1 MKKKISY
8 HTRLKRRLFINQVF
22 KIIFMS
28 TIIIS
33 IMVLAIL
40 VLDVLRKGLGSLDLD
55 FIMNMP
61 SSRPERAGILP
72 ALLGTLWVIALTAL
86 ISIPIGI
93 GTAIYLQEYANKKS
107 WFFKALNINIAN
119 LAGVPSIVY
128 GILGLTVFVQ
138 LLKIGPTILA
148 GALTLS
154 LLILP
159 VIIVSSIEAI
169 KAVPSSIKEGSLALG
184 VSRWRT
190 ITGVTLPMAT
200 PGIMTGSILA
210 LSRAMGEAAPL
221 IMVGAVGFVTFLPDS
236 ILDRY
241 TLLPMLIYNWT
252 SRPQEAFAQIAAAG
266 IIVMLVLL
274 LLTNLTAIIIRN
286 KTQNRVD

>member
-1 MKKKISY
+1 MEKKLQRQR
-8 HTRLKRRLFINQVF
+8 RLKRRLLLNKIFELVF
-22 KIIFMS
+22 LS
-28 TIIIS
+28 TILLS
-33 IMVLAIL
+33 LSVLLIL
-40 VLDVLRKGLGSLDLD
+40 VFDVLQKGLGSLDWD
-55 FIMNMP
+55 FITSMP
-61 SSRPERAGILP
+61 SSRPAQAGILP

-86 ISIPIGI
+86 ISIPVGI
-93 GTAIYLQEYANKKS
+93 GTAIYLEEYANKRS
-107 WFFKALNINIAN
+107 WFFKLMNINIGN
-119 LAGVPSIVY
+119 LAGVPSI
-128 GILGLTVFVQ
+128 
-138 LLKIGPTILA
+138 A

-159 VIIVSSIEAI
+159 VIIVASIEAI
-169 KAVPSSIKEGSLALG
+169 KAVPSSVKEGSYALG

-190 ITGVTLPMAT
+190 ITGVILPMAT
-200 PGIMTGSILA
+200 PGMMTGSILA

-252 SRPQEAFAQIAAAG
+252 SRPQDAFAQIAAAG
-266 IIVMLVLL
+266 IIVMLILL
-274 LLTNLTAIIIRN
+274 LMTNLTAILLRN

>member
-1 MKKKISY
+1 MEKKANA
-8 HTRLKRRLFINQVF
+8 KRRVKNRLLLNKIFELVF
-22 KIIFMS
+22 LS
-28 TIIIS
+28 TILLS
-33 IMVLAIL
+33 ITVLLIL
-40 VLDVLRKGLGSLDLD
+40 VGDVLMKGLGSLDLD
-55 FIMNMP
+55 FLISMP
-61 SSRPERAGILP
+61 SSRPEKAGILP
-72 ALLGTLWVIALTAL
+72 ALLGTLWVIMLTAL
-86 ISIPIGI
+86 ISIPVGI
-93 GTAIYLQEYANKKS
+93 GTAIYLEEYANKRS
-107 WFFKALNINIAN
+107 WFFKLMNINIGN

-138 LLKIGPTILA
+138 LLSIGPTVLA

-169 KAVPSSIKEGSLALG
+169 KAVPSSVKEGSYALG

-190 ITGVTLPMAT
+190 ITGVILPMAT
-200 PGIMTGSILA
+200 PGMMTGSILA

-252 SRPQEAFAQIAAAG
+252 SRPQDAFAQIAAAG
-266 IIVMLVLL
+266 IIVMLILL
-274 LLTNLTAIIIRN
+274 LLTNLTAILLRN

>member
-1 MKKKISY
+1 MEKKTRIQRRMKHRLLLNKIFE
-8 HTRLKRRLFINQVF
+8 LVF
-22 KIIFMS
+22 LS

-33 IMVLAIL
+33 ISVLFIL
-40 VLDVLRKGLGSLDLD
+40 VYDVMQKGLGSLDWD
-55 FIMNMP
+55 FIISMP
-61 SSRPERAGILP
+61 SSRPAKSGILP
-72 ALLGTLWVIALTAL
+72 ALLGTLWVIVLTAL
-86 ISIPIGI
+86 ISIPVGI
-93 GTAIYLQEYANKKS
+93 GTAIYLEEYANKRS
-107 WFFKALNINIAN
+107 WFFKLMNINIGN

-159 VIIVSSIEAI
+159 VIIVASVEAI
-169 KAVPSSIKEGSLALG
+169 KAVPSSVKEGSYALG

-190 ITGVTLPMAT
+190 ITGVILPMAT

-252 SRPQEAFAQIAAAG
+252 SRPQDAFAQIAAAG
-266 IIVMLVLL
+266 IIVMLILL
-274 LLTNLTAIIIRN
+274 LLTNLTAIILRN

>member
-1 MKKKISY
+1 MKKKTLY
-8 HTRLKRRLFINQVF
+8 HVRLKRRLLLNQ
-22 KIIFMS
+22 IFRYIFLS
-28 TIIIS
+28 TIIVS
-33 IMVLAIL
+33 IMVLAVL
-40 VLDVLRKGLGSLDLD
+40 VIDILRKGLGSLDLD
-55 FIMNMP
+55 FILNMP

-72 ALLGTLWVIALTAL
+72 ALLGTLWVIVLTAL
-86 ISIPIGI
+86 ISIPVGI
-93 GTAIYLQEYANKKS
+93 GTAIYLQVYADKKS

-138 LLKIGPTILA
+138 LLKIGPTVLA

-169 KAVPSSIKEGSLALG
+169 KAVPTSITEGSLALG

-190 ITGVTLPMAT
+190 ITGVVLPMAT

-210 LSRAMGEAAPL
+210 LSRAMGEAAPM
-221 IMVGAVGFVTFLPDS
+221 IMVGAVGFVTFLPNS
-236 ILDRY
+236 IMDRY

-252 SRPQEAFAQIAAAG
+252 SRPQDAFAQIAAAG
-266 IIVMLVLL
+266 IIVMLILL

>member
-1 MKKKISY
+1 MSKRTHVQKRMRK
-8 HTRLKRRLFINQVF
+8 RLLLNKVF
-22 KIIFMS
+22 ELIFLS
-28 TIIIS
+28 TILIS
-33 IMVLAIL
+33 IAIL
-40 VLDVLRKGLGSLDLD
+40 FTLIFDVLQKGLGSLDWE
-55 FIMNMP
+55 FILNMP
-61 SSRPERAGILP
+61 SSRPAKAGILP
-72 ALLGTLWVIALTAL
+72 ALLGTLWVILLIAL
-86 ISIPIGI
+86 ISIPVGI
-93 GTAIYLQEYANKKS
+93 GTAIYLEEYADKRS
-107 WFFKALNINIAN
+107 WFFKLMNINIGN

-159 VIIVSSIEAI
+159 VIIVASVEAI
-169 KAVPSSIKEGSLALG
+169 KAVPSSIKEGSYALG

-190 ITGVTLPMAT
+190 ITGVILPMAT
-200 PGIMTGSILA
+200 PGMMTGSILA

-252 SRPQEAFAQIAAAG
+252 SRPQDAFAQIAAAG

-274 LLTNLTAIIIRN
+274 LMTNLTAILLRN

>member
-72 ALLGTLWVIALTAL
+72 ALLGTLWVIVLTAL

-93 GTAIYLQEYANKKS
+93 GTAIYLQEYADKKS
-107 WFFKALNINIAN
+107 WFFKVMNINIAN

-190 ITGVTLPMAT
+190 ITGVILPMAT

>member
-1 MKKKISY
+1 MEKKARS
-8 HTRLKRRLFINQVF
+8 HHRLKKRLLLNKIFELVFLSTILLSLSVLFILVF
-22 KIIFMS
+22 
-28 TIIIS
+28 
-33 IMVLAIL
+33 
-40 VLDVLRKGLGSLDLD
+40 DVLQKGLGSLDWN
-55 FIMNMP
+55 FIISMP
-61 SSRPERAGILP
+61 SSRPAKAGILP
-72 ALLGTLWVIALTAL
+72 ALMGTLWVIVLTAL
-86 ISIPIGI
+86 ISIPVGI
-93 GTAIYLQEYANKKS
+93 GTAIYLEEYANKRS
-107 WFFKALNINIAN
+107 WFFKLMNINIGN

-148 GALTLS
+148 GTLTLS

-159 VIIVSSIEAI
+159 VIIVASVEAI
-169 KAVPSSIKEGSLALG
+169 KAVPSSVKEGSYALG

-190 ITGVTLPMAT
+190 ITGVILPMAT
-200 PGIMTGSILA
+200 PGMMTGSILA

-266 IIVMLVLL
+266 IIVMLILL
-274 LLTNLTAIIIRN
+274 LMTNLSAILLRH

>member
-1 MKKKISY
+1 MEKKANAKHRVKNRLLLNKIFE
-8 HTRLKRRLFINQVF
+8 LVF
-22 KIIFMS
+22 LS
-28 TIIIS
+28 TILLS
-33 IMVLAIL
+33 ITVLLIL
-40 VLDVLRKGLGSLDLD
+40 VGDVLMKGLGSLDLD
-55 FIMNMP
+55 FLLSMP

-72 ALLGTLWVIALTAL
+72 ALLGTLWVIILTAL
-86 ISIPIGI
+86 ISIPVGI
-93 GTAIYLQEYANKKS
+93 GTAIYLEEYANKRS
-107 WFFKALNINIAN
+107 WFFKVMNINIGN

-138 LLKIGPTILA
+138 LLSIGPTVLA

-169 KAVPSSIKEGSLALG
+169 KAVPSSVKEGSYALG

-190 ITGVTLPMAT
+190 ITGVILPMAT
-200 PGIMTGSILA
+200 PGMMTGSILA

-252 SRPQEAFAQIAAAG
+252 SRPQDAFAQIAAAG
-266 IIVMLVLL
+266 IIVMLILL
-274 LLTNLTAIIIRN
+274 LLTNLTAILLRN

>member
-1 MKKKISY
+1 MKKNTLY
-8 HTRLKRRLFINQVF
+8 HTRLKRRLLLNQVF
-22 KIIFMS
+22 KFIFMS

-33 IMVLAIL
+33 IMVLGIL
-40 VLDVLRKGLGSLDLD
+40 VMDVLSKGLGSLDLD
-55 FIMNMP
+55 FILNMP

-72 ALLGTLWVIALTAL
+72 ALLGTLWVIVLTAL
-86 ISIPIGI
+86 ISIPVGI
-93 GTAIYLQEYANKKS
+93 GTAIYLQVYADKKT
-107 WFFKALNINIAN
+107 WFFKVLNINIAN

-138 LLKIGPTILA
+138 ILKIGPTILA

-169 KAVPSSIKEGSLALG
+169 KAVPPSITEGSLALG

-190 ITGVTLPMAT
+190 ITGVVLPMAI

-210 LSRAMGEAAPL
+210 LSRAMGEAAPM
-221 IMVGAVGFVTFLPDS
+221 IMVGAVGFVTFLPNS

-241 TLLPMLIYNWT
+241 TLLPMLVYNWT

-266 IIVMLVLL
+266 IIVMLILL

>member
-1 MKKKISY
+1 MEKKTRIQRRMKHRLLLNKIFE
-8 HTRLKRRLFINQVF
+8 LVF
-22 KIIFMS
+22 LS

-33 IMVLAIL
+33 MSALLIL
-40 VLDVLRKGLGSLDLD
+40 VFDVMQKGLGSLDLD
-55 FIMNMP
+55 FIISMP
-61 SSRPERAGILP
+61 SSRPAKSGILP
-72 ALLGTLWVIALTAL
+72 ALLGTLWVILLTAL
-86 ISIPIGI
+86 ISIPVGI
-93 GTAIYLQEYANKKS
+93 GTAIYLEEYANKRS
-107 WFFKALNINIAN
+107 WFFKLMNINIGN

-159 VIIVSSIEAI
+159 VIIVASVEAI
-169 KAVPSSIKEGSLALG
+169 KAVPSSVKEGSYALG

-190 ITGVTLPMAT
+190 ITGVILPMAT

-252 SRPQEAFAQIAAAG
+252 SRPQDAFAQIAAAG
-266 IIVMLVLL
+266 IIVMLILL
-274 LLTNLTAIIIRN
+274 LLTNLTAIILRN

>member
-1 MKKKISY
+1 MSKRTLIQKRMKK
-8 HTRLKRRLFINQVF
+8 RLLLNKVF
-22 KIIFMS
+22 ELIFLS
-28 TIIIS
+28 TILIS
-33 IMVLAIL
+33 IAIL
-40 VLDVLRKGLGSLDLD
+40 FTLIFDVLQKGLGSLDWE
-55 FIMNMP
+55 FIINMP
-61 SSRPERAGILP
+61 SSRPAKAGILP
-72 ALLGTLWVIALTAL
+72 ALLGTLWVILLTAL
-86 ISIPIGI
+86 ISIPVGI
-93 GTAIYLQEYANKKS
+93 GTAIYLQEYADKRS
-107 WFFKALNINIAN
+107 WFFKLMNINIGN

-159 VIIVSSIEAI
+159 VIIVASVEAI
-169 KAVPSSIKEGSLALG
+169 KAVPSSIKEGSYALG

-190 ITGVTLPMAT
+190 ITGVILPMAT
-200 PGIMTGSILA
+200 PGMMTGSILA

-252 SRPQEAFAQIAAAG
+252 SRPQDAFAQIAAAG

-274 LLTNLTAIIIRN
+274 LMTNLTAILLRN

>member
-1 MKKKISY
+1 MEKKANA
-8 HTRLKRRLFINQVF
+8 KRRVKNRLRLNKIFELVF
-22 KIIFMS
+22 LS
-28 TIIIS
+28 TILLS
-33 IMVLAIL
+33 ITVLLIL
-40 VLDVLRKGLGSLDLD
+40 VGDVLTKGLGSLDLD
-55 FIMNMP
+55 FLMSMP

-72 ALLGTLWVIALTAL
+72 ALLGTLWVIMLTAL
-86 ISIPIGI
+86 ISIPVGI
-93 GTAIYLQEYANKKS
+93 GTAIYLEEYANKRS
-107 WFFKALNINIAN
+107 WFFKVMNINIGN

-138 LLKIGPTILA
+138 LLSIGPTVLA

-159 VIIVSSIEAI
+159 VIIVASIEAI
-169 KAVPSSIKEGSLALG
+169 KAVPSSVKEGSYALG

-190 ITGVTLPMAT
+190 ITGVILPMAT
-200 PGIMTGSILA
+200 PGMMTGSILA

-252 SRPQEAFAQIAAAG
+252 SRPQDAFAQIAAAG
-266 IIVMLVLL
+266 IIVMLILL
-274 LLTNLTAIIIRN
+274 LLTNLTAILLRN

>member
-1 MKKKISY
+1 MEKKARS
-8 HTRLKRRLFINQVF
+8 HRRLKKRLLLNKIFELVFLSTILLSLSVLFI
-22 KIIFMS
+22 
-28 TIIIS
+28 
-33 IMVLAIL
+33 L
-40 VLDVLRKGLGSLDLD
+40 VYDVLQKGLGSLDWN
-55 FIMNMP
+55 FIISMP
-61 SSRPERAGILP
+61 SSRPAKAGILP
-72 ALLGTLWVIALTAL
+72 ALLGTLWVIVLTAL
-86 ISIPIGI
+86 ISIPVGI
-93 GTAIYLQEYANKKS
+93 GTAIYLEEYANKRS
-107 WFFKALNINIAN
+107 WFFKLMNINIGN

-148 GALTLS
+148 GTLTLS

-159 VIIVSSIEAI
+159 VIIVASVEAI
-169 KAVPSSIKEGSLALG
+169 KAVPSSVKEGSYALG

-190 ITGVTLPMAT
+190 ITGVILPMAT
-200 PGIMTGSILA
+200 PGMMTGSILA

-221 IMVGAVGFVTFLPDS
+221 IMVGAVGFVTFLPNS

-252 SRPQEAFAQIAAAG
+252 SRPQDAFAQIAAAG
-266 IIVMLVLL
+266 IIVMLILL
-274 LLTNLTAIIIRN
+274 LMTNLSAILLRH

>member
-1 MKKKISY
+1 MAKTTLY
-8 HTRLKRRLFINQVF
+8 QRRLKKRLLLNQIF
-22 KIIFMS
+22 KMIFLS

-33 IMVLAIL
+33 IGILMIL
-40 VLDVLRKGLGSLDLD
+40 VGDIMRKGLGSLDWD
-55 FIMNMP
+55 FIISMP
-61 SSRPERAGILP
+61 SSRPAQAGILP
-72 ALLGTLWVIALTAL
+72 ALLGTLWVIVLTAL
-86 ISIPIGI
+86 ISIPVGI
-93 GTAIYLQEYANKKS
+93 GTAIYLEEYADKHS
-107 WFFKALNINIAN
+107 LFFKIMNINIAN

-138 LLKIGPTILA
+138 LLNIGPTILA

-159 VIIVSSIEAI
+159 VIIVASIEAI
-169 KAVPSSIKEGSLALG
+169 KAVPSSVKEGSYALG

-190 ITGVTLPMAT
+190 ITGVILPMGA

-221 IMVGAVGFVTFLPDS
+221 IMVGAVGFVTFLPNS
-236 ILDRY
+236 FMDRY
-241 TLLPMLIYNWT
+241 TLLPMLVYNWT
-252 SRPQEAFAQIAAAG
+252 SRPQDAFAQIAAAG
-266 IIVMLVLL
+266 IIVMLILL
-274 LLTNLTAIIIRN
+274 LITNLTAILIRN

>member
-1 MKKKISY
+1 MSKRTRVQKRMKK
-8 HTRLKRRLFINQVF
+8 RLLLNKLFEL
-22 KIIFMS
+22 IFLS
-28 TIIIS
+28 TILIS
-33 IMVLAIL
+33 IAIL
-40 VLDVLRKGLGSLDLD
+40 FTLIFDVLQKGLGSLDWE
-55 FIMNMP
+55 FIINMP
-61 SSRPERAGILP
+61 SSRPAKAGILP
-72 ALLGTLWVIALTAL
+72 ALLGTLWVILLTAL
-86 ISIPIGI
+86 ISIPVGI
-93 GTAIYLQEYANKKS
+93 GTAIYLEEYADKRS
-107 WFFKALNINIAN
+107 WFFKLMNINIGN

-159 VIIVSSIEAI
+159 VIIVASVEAI
-169 KAVPSSIKEGSLALG
+169 KAVPSSIKEGSYALG

-190 ITGVTLPMAT
+190 ITGVILPMAT
-200 PGIMTGSILA
+200 PGMMTGSILA

-252 SRPQEAFAQIAAAG
+252 SRPQDAFAQIAAAG

-274 LLTNLTAIIIRN
+274 LMTNLTAILLRN